1 MPANHSP
8 VTLRPYRPEDAP
20 ALLRLFRDTIRR
32 VNSRDYSPDQVAAWA
47 SDEIDAEAWASR
59 FEGRFAVVAEVD
71 GIIAGFVDLSAE
83 GYLDRLFV
91 SADHQGQGIATALME
106 AVIDEAQRLGVP
118 KIEVQVSLTARPFF
132 ERRGFRVVERRCVE
146 VRGSM
151 LDCFAMERELPPPGA

>member
-1 MPANHSP
+1 MPVNHGP

-20 ALLRLFRDTIRR
+20 ALLRLFKDTIRR
-32 VNSRDYSPDQVAAWA
+32 VNSRDYAPGQVAAWA

-71 GIIAGFVDLSAE
+71 GTIAGFVDLSPE

-91 SADHQGQGIATALME
+91 SADHQGQGIATVLMDAVVAE
-106 AVIDEAQRLGVP
+106 AHRLGVA

-132 ERRGFRVVERRCVE
+132 ERRGFRVVESRCVE

-151 LDCFAMERELPPPGA
+151 LDCFGMERELPPPSE